1 MTVSQIDTVQAA
13 KRCKTHPRV
22 PTPFP
27 RPDRNQ
33 ALQFE
38 VESDGSGA
46 TPSSS
51 LEGQGVEIASASYD
65 HLPTQLSQVLEAVKT
80 MKENAAALF
89 SLQGSLSR
97 EEAAAVVI
105 DPCEMILRDLLAA
118 SELYSRSTKRTEDR
132 TKAQLAAGITAF
144 LHSWE

>member
-27 RPDRNQ
+27 RHDRNQ
-33 ALQFE
+33 ALLFG
-38 VESDGSGA
+38 VESDESGE
-46 TPSSS
+46 TSSSS
-51 LEGQGVEIASASYD
+51 LGGEGVEIASAPFD
-65 HLPTQLSQVLEAVKT
+65 HLPTQLSQVSEAVKT
-80 MKENAAALF
+80 MKENVAALF
-89 SLQGSLSR
+89 SGQRSLSR

-105 DPCEMILRDLLAA
+105 DPCEMVLRDLLAA
-118 SELYSRSTKRTEDR
+118 SESYSRSTKRTEDR